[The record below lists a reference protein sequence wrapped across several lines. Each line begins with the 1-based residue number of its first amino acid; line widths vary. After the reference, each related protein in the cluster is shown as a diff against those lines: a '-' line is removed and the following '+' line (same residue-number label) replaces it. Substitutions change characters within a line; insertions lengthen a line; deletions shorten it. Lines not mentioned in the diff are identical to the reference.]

1 MQPGRSYERGAAGAG
16 PQAPRAVRVTL
27 NSWDAFNQL
36 KQRHEVAKSSFFF
49 FFFTDVLDWKQKVKC
64 LVFRFKFPFWEFRG

>member
-27 NSWDAFNQL
+27 NSWEAFNQL
-36 KQRHEVAKSSFFF
+36 KQRHEVAKSSF